1 MRNQESIT
9 LGGARYGESNN
20 NPLGTGNRLKETI
33 DIPTTDET
41 TLNYYLNELK
51 NLNRKIKEVIT
62 MDIYN
67 YSHVVDFTDAITFK
81 GNNYY
86 LDSNTISQT
95 PTELKQS
102 VQLVRWY

>member
-1 MRNQESIT
+1 
-9 LGGARYGESNN
+9 
-20 NPLGTGNRLKETI
+20 
-33 DIPTTDET
+33 
-41 TLNYYLNELK
+41 
-51 NLNRKIKEVIT
+51 

-67 YSHVVDFTDAITFK
+67 YNHVVDFTDAIIFK

-102 VQLVRWY
+102 IQLVRWF